1 MRSSFHLLVGSAAF
15 YGAAKIYGQNLLLP
29 AQAGRPPQ
37 FVAVVYAAYDLYTG
51 SPAAALIIKTAF
63 TRPMVPDIAPG
74 SLVWNDIVLPELAT
88 LVAVVGQQARNPHSL
103 RLGGVAARVAAML
116 QSQPLVLSGCGTLM
130 VPASS
135 LAVLRA
141 ALVPARAG
149 FRSRLP
155 DHAPLHPVPRGLTRL
170 PRHVRCQSL
179 FDVPSTTA
187 QTRPGSLRAW

>member
-88 LVAVVGQQARNPHSL
+88 LVAVVGQQARNPRSL

-116 QSQPLVLSGCGTLM
+116 QSQPLVLSGGGTLM
-130 VPASS
+130 VPASPLS
-135 LAVLRA
+135 QSSEPHWFQPAPA
-141 ALVPARAG
+141 SVPAFPITR
-149 FRSRLP
+149 RSTLCL
-155 DHAPLHPVPRGLTRL
+155 A
-170 PRHVRCQSL
+170 
-179 FDVPSTTA
+179 A
-187 QTRPGSLRAW
+187 